1 MGTTILQ
8 ILNATKNK
16 FERTQ
21 YGHDGKRPTIKK
33 IEITSI
39 SNVAD
44 SEISTYYRTY

>member
-21 YGHDGKRPTIKK
+21 YGNDGKRPTIKK
-33 IEITSI
+33 LRLQ
-39 SNVAD
+39 V
-44 SEISTYYRTY
+44 